1 MSLRGAA
8 PPATLLAAAAAGAA
22 AAVLLPRLWRSLSS
36 AWAPSAPAA
45 APVFVLAVRIR
56 LRPRALYRF
65 IELWSPLAAH
75 VRAEEPRTH
84 SYELCLCEGAAEA
97 DRGAGADL
105 LIYERYADKAALTGP
120 HHSSP
125 AFATFQAALAAGDL
139 TLERAR
145 ATYYESGVGFMAR

>member
-1 MSLRGAA
+1 MSARGAS
-8 PPATLLAAAAAGAA
+8 PLPLLAAAAAAGASA
-22 AAVLLPRLWRSLSS
+22 AFLLPLLARALPRLW
-36 AWAPSAPAA
+36 APPAPPAP
-45 APVFVLAVRIR
+45 PVFVLAVRIR

-75 VRAEEPRTH
+75 VRAGEPRTL
-84 SYELCLCEGAAEA
+84 SYELCLGEGAAEA
-97 DRGAGADL
+97 DRGAGAEV

-125 AFATFQAALAAGDL
+125 AFAAFQAALAAQDL
-139 TLERAR
+139 TAERSR